1 MTVLQEGDNLTIILS
16 HFSLII
22 TFVFECTMFLN
33 VRERKNVRLMSTDCC
48 LMCVLSFN
56 VTILMCVLSLGE
68 EEVRKKEEMSKVSIK
83 ITE

>member
-33 VRERKNVRLMSTDCC
+33 VRERKNVRLVFNVIC
-48 LMCVLSFN
+48 MCVLSFN

-68 EEVRKKEEMSKVSIK
+68 EEVRK
-83 ITE
+83 